1 MEDKKHNRFKFIS
14 SRWFRIEEYIIG
26 FLPKVNDSI
35 LDDETIFVFYNEN
48 DRLSREML
56 EEVRSRCNQDKLN
69 AANHVTFMPIDD
81 LLPVLDEQSPLF
93 KYYLV
98 INEST
103 SRLTLQD
110 YEQSLQKPYLKDFYV
125 RAIVIREQGRKKV
138 ETNGL
143 FMRVSLGSYA

>member
-1 MEDKKHNRFKFIS
+1 MVEDKKHNRFKFIS

-125 RAIVIREQGRKKV
+125 RAIVIR
-138 ETNGL
+138 
-143 FMRVSLGSYA
+143 